1 MPKRRG
7 GEEEGVSL
15 FPFLSIIAC
24 VIGVLTLLISALALA
39 QMGGNEDIAKIEQ
52 LQKLQRDLKAL
63 QEEIERLRG
72 ELDEDAI
79 RKANEMDEKR
89 RQLLAAQQ
97 RLKELEEL
105 IAQLREKGAKPKEVV
120 DIPEVEGE
128 IPQQALD
135 DMQTELR
142 GLREQIAQ
150 LEKSLAERK
159 KKPEE
164 SEVSVVPGGSG
175 IGFEPIFVECT
186 AQSIVIHTGHGQD
199 EPVHVPVGGVEGNKA
214 FLDLLDHV
222 AASNKRTLV
231 FLLRDNGLGTYR
243 KVRDLADWAEVRNG
257 KLPVIGKGRLDLS
270 YFNKKDG

>member
-1 MPKRRG
+1 MAKRRG

-39 QMGGNEDIAKIEQ
+39 QMGGNEDIAKLERY
-52 LQKLQRDLKAL
+52 QKLQRDLKSL
-63 QEEIERLRG
+63 QEEIDRLRSQ
-72 ELDEDAI
+72 LDEEAI
-79 RKANEMDEKR
+79 RKANELDEKQ
-89 RQLLAAQQ
+89 RQLAAAQE
-97 RLKELEEL
+97 RLKELLARIEEL
-105 IAQLREKGAKPKEVV
+105 RKRGAEPKENVE
-120 DIPEVEGE
+120 IPTVEGA
-128 IPQQALD
+128 IPQQALN
-135 DMQTELR
+135 DMQSELK
-142 GLREQIAQ
+142 GLKEQIAQ
-150 LEKSLAERK
+150 LEKDLSERK

-175 IGFEPIFVECT
+175 LGFEPVFVECT
-186 AQSIVIHTGHGQD
+186 AQSIVIHTGHGGD
-199 EPVHVPVGGVEGNKA
+199 EPEHIAIGGVEGNES
-214 FLDLLDHV
+214 FLKLLDYV
-222 AASNKRTLV
+222 AASPKRTLV

>member
-7 GEEEGVSL
+7 GEDEGVSL

-63 QEEIERLRG
+63 QEEIDRLRG

-135 DMQTELR
+135 DMQTELK
-142 GLREQIAQ
+142 GLKEQIAQ
-150 LEKSLAERK
+150 LEKDLSERK

-175 IGFEPIFVECT
+175 IGFEPVFVECT
-186 AQSIVIHTGHGQD
+186 GQSIVIHTGHGQD

-270 YFNKKDG
+270 YFNKKNG